1 MIVTSHLLAAW
12 LPALAF
18 GQADHRVP
26 YLAALAHTPLA
37 FLWAGDLC
45 VTLFF
50 VHSGYVLS
58 NRFLVTGNTADL
70 RRQAVKRAVRLG
82 VPVAAAVVAT
92 GLLVN
97 VGAMHNV
104 RAAGIS
110 SSPWLA
116 SFYASGPRPGLLWSA
131 FGGSLFAG
139 SSWWIGSL
147 WSISVQFFGSL
158 FVFAL
163 ISVFGHDRRRNLVFA
178 VIIAWAI
185 IAGSPRFGVHLAAFT
200 IGVWFCAARSRPAT
214 AESRSATG
222 SRTNLVAVVGVATT
236 VAVYFG
242 SWPEEQDVG
251 PWYSFLASRARFMDS
266 YLRPRAMAHTIAAVA
281 VFWLVQ
287 IGRAHV

>member
-1 MIVTSHLLAAW
+1 M
-12 LPALAF
+12 
-18 GQADHRVP
+18 
-26 YLAALAHTPLA
+26 
-37 FLWAGDLC
+37 
-45 VTLFF
+45 
-50 VHSGYVLS
+50 
-58 NRFLVTGNTADL
+58 
-70 RRQAVKRAVRLG
+70 RLG

-178 VIIAWAI
+178 AI
-185 IAGSPRFGVHLAAFT
+185 IGWALVAGSPRFGVHLAAFT
-200 IGVWFCAARSRPAT
+200 IGVWFCAARSAPAT
-214 AESRSATG
+214 ADSKSANG
-222 SRTNLVAVVGVATT
+222 SRTIKAVVVGVVTI
-236 VAVYFG
+236 VAV
-242 SWPEEQDVG
+242 
-251 PWYSFLASRARFMDS
+251 
-266 YLRPRAMAHTIAAVA
+266 
-281 VFWLVQ
+281 
-287 IGRAHV
+287 